1 MLMKDKTTMRMVTQ
15 MEEKGSKELSKQKKN
30 KIILANGTKI
40 NTARSGRKGIE
51 RDLDNRCLLYKFA
64 QVSTGQNIK

>member
-1 MLMKDKTTMRMVTQ
+1 MEDKTTVRMVIQ

-30 KIILANGTKI
+30 KIILAKGTKI
-40 NTARSGRKGIE
+40 NTTRSGRKGIE
-51 RDLDNRCLLYKFA
+51 RDLGNRRLLYKFA